1 MKIKK
6 MGRVI
11 VLLGVIVLHTVSTLA
26 ATFKDVPTTH
36 WAYKVVDDMQQRGIM
51 LSSSSGE
58 FFPNNKMNYF
68 EITDVLAKATGY
80 VDVNASSN
88 IDETFKQQIVNNYEA
103 QKATLASYALK
114 FTTWDKRYDQQVA
127 YLLGRGYLKKEELDK
142 FIIKTAA
149 GQEAKKIINKQEMA
163 VFVVRLLGKEETA
176 KTGYKS
182 SGFADE
188 NLIVEANKPYVAYL
202 KALALINGDDKG
214 LFNPNAE
221 ITKAFCAKMI
231 SDALTYKENLAKG
244 SVGTETGQATQ
255 AGDLVTVKRIIP
267 KGQTEYYIL
276 LEKGGNT
283 SFYTIKNTTKVKDKA
298 GNEVAITSIPLETKA
313 AAVITL
319 QNSTEYIT
327 SMILQTS
334 SAGTGSNTGN
344 GTDGTNTS
352 STVVS
357 GTIERIGTN
366 DTLTILLSDDTSKTY
381 LIDDNCVIT
390 LSGTTAKLEDLRA
403 DDTVRAT
410 IHSNT
415 ITKLIVEKGNT
426 KPGNTDNLASGEVT
440 AKGVKTEGYVLTI
453 KSGTKVSEIVMDDK
467 TDIEKNNK
475 SAELEDIR
483 IGDKVEVIKRD
494 GVVKELI
501 VTGTK
506 SNITGEVK
514 SIHIAAV
521 PEVTLKT
528 KNGTETFVIN
538 QETDIYDNNERSD
551 AVLRDLRLGQ
561 TVEVLIDSKEVVS
574 LTIQRATTTITY
586 KGVIKDI
593 GRGTDYIDVLV
604 DYDALSE
611 SSKVMKRVKTPLEVE
626 IELNGKKEHRSV
638 LDKDMEIV
646 ISYQYLEDA
655 VPEKILIIK

>member
-6 MGRVI
+6 IGRVI
-11 VLLGVIVLHTVSTLA
+11 VLVGVIVLHTVSTLA

-80 VDVNASSN
+80 VDVSASQN
-88 IDETFKQQIVNNYEA
+88 IDETFKQQIINNYEA
-103 QKATLASYALK
+103 QKATLASVALK
-114 FTTWDKRYDQQVA
+114 FTTWDKRYDQQIA
-127 YLLGRGYLKKEELDK
+127 YLLGRGYLKKEEMDK

-149 GQEAKKIINKQEMA
+149 GQETKKIINKQEMA

-176 KTGYKS
+176 KAGYKN

-188 NLIVEANKPYVAYL
+188 NLILEANKPYVAYL

-221 ITKAFCAKMI
+221 ITKAFCAKMV

-255 AGDLVTVKRIIP
+255 AGDLVTVKKIIP

-283 SFYTIKNTTKVKDKA
+283 SFYTIKNTTKVKDKS
-298 GNEVAITSIPLETKA
+298 GSEVAITSIPLETKA

-327 SMILQTS
+327 SMILQT
-334 SAGTGSNTGN
+334 GTTG
-344 GTDGTNTS
+344 TGTNTS
-352 STVVS
+352 STIVS

-366 DTLTILLSDDTSKTY
+366 NTLTILSSGDTSKTY
-381 LIDDNCVIT
+381 LVEDNCVIT
-390 LSGTTAKLEDLRA
+390 LDGTTAKLEELRA
-403 DDTVRAT
+403 NDTVSAT
-410 IHSNT
+410 VKENT
-415 ITKLIVEKGNT
+415 VTKLVVTKGST
-426 KPGNTDNLASGEVT
+426 QTGNNASLTNGEVT
-440 AKGVKTEGYVLTI
+440 AKGIKAEGYVLTI
-453 KSGTKVSEIVMDDK
+453 KSGTKVSDIVLDDK
-467 TDIEKNNK
+467 IGIERNNK
-475 SAELEDIR
+475 SAELQDIR
-483 IGDKVEVIKRD
+483 IGDKVEV
-494 GVVKELI
+494 VKKNGTIEELI

-506 SNITGEVK
+506 SSITGEVK
-514 SIHIAAV
+514 SIYIAAI
-521 PEVTLKT
+521 PQITLKT

-538 QETDIYDNNERSD
+538 QDTDIYDNNERDS

-574 LTIQRATTTITY
+574 LTIQRTTTTITY

-593 GRGTDYIDVLV
+593 GRGTEYVDVLV

-611 SSKVMKRVKTPLEVE
+611 SSKVMKRVKTPLEVV
-626 IELNGKKEHRSV
+626 IELNGKKEHRSA
-638 LDKDMEIV
+638 LDKGMEVV

-655 VPEKILIIK
+655 IPEKILIIK